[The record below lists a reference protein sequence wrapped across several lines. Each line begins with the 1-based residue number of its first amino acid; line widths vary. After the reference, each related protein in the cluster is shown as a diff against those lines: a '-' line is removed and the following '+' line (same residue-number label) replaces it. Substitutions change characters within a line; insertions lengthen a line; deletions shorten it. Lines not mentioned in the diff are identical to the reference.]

1 MKPLK
6 YFLMITCVML
16 LSVCSN
22 TKVLSSWKSPGV
34 NPDNLGMKKIIVSV
48 LLPEQDRP
56 LKKDMEQT
64 LADDLRDRGINAVT
78 ADKFY
83 GPKYMPDNETEA
95 VDKLRASR
103 IDGFL
108 TVVLLDQ
115 SKQDSYNPGYSQF
128 QPIGYYKTLFGY
140 YKTVFERVNTLGY
153 YATKNKY
160 YWESN
165 LFRVQGEKLIYSGRS
180 DGFDTASINKD
191 AMGYCSKLMT
201 DMTNQGLISRKQ

>member
-1 MKPLK
+1 
-6 YFLMITCVML
+6 ML
-16 LSVCSN
+16 LTACSN

-34 NPDNLGMKKIIVSV
+34 NPDNLAMKKIMVAV
-48 LLPEQDRP
+48 LLLGQDRQ

-64 LADDLRDRGINAVT
+64 LADDLRDRGINAVS

-83 GPKYMPDNETEA
+83 GPNYVPDNETETI
-95 VDKLRASR
+95 DKLRASR

-115 SKQDSYNPGYSQF
+115 SKQDSYNPGYAQF

-140 YKTVFERVNTLGY
+140 HKTVFERVNAPGY

-165 LFRVQGEKLIYSGRS
+165 LYRVQGEKLIYSGRS
-180 DGFDTASINKD
+180 DGVDTASINK
-191 AMGYCSKLMT
+191 AALGYCSKLIT
-201 DMTNQGLISRKQ
+201 DMTNQGLISGKQ

>member
-1 MKPLK
+1 MRLLK
-6 YFLMITCVML
+6 YFLMMTVTVL
-16 LSVCSN
+16 LSACSN

-34 NPDNLGMKKIIVSV
+34 NPDNLGMKKIMVDV
-48 LLPEQDRP
+48 LLPEQDRQ

-64 LADDLRDRGINAVT
+64 LADDLRDRGINAVS
-78 ADKFY
+78 ADKVY
-83 GPKYMPDNETEA
+83 GPKYSPDYEKDA

-128 QPIGYYKTLFGY
+128 QPIGYYKTWFGY
-140 YKTVFERVNTLGY
+140 YKTVFERVYTPGY

-165 LFRVQGEKLIYSGRS
+165 LYHVQGEKLIYSGRS
-180 DGFDTASINKD
+180 DGFDTSSVNKQ
-191 AMGYCSKLMT
+191 AMGYCNKLIT
-201 DMTNQGLISRKQ
+201 DMTSQGLISGKQ